1 MDCSLPGSSIHGIFQ
16 ARALMIFL
24 EVMNKCESWTIG
36 RLSVEGLMC
45 SNCGGGEDS

>member
-1 MDCSLPGSSIHGIFQ
+1 
-16 ARALMIFL
+16 MIFL